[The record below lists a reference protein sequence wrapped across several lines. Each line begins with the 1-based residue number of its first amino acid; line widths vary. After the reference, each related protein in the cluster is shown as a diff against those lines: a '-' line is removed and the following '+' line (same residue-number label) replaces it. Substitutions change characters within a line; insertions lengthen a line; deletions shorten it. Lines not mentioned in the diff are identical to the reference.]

1 MFNSSFT
8 TVSISV
14 ILFEMV
20 NILVS
25 SLNLLKD
32 SLFEEVVILFINLA
46 YKTLRKC
53 VQLKY
58 KIPSSQTQKHEAG
71 KAK

>member
-1 MFNSSFT
+1 
-8 TVSISV
+8 
-14 ILFEMV
+14 MV